1 MRIALPRI
9 AARGAAARVAC
20 GRHRY
25 ERIPQPLRAAPA
37 AHPNNRPRRPAR
49 TNSRLAAHATGG
61 TGNDQFA
68 VERFGADCRRLWL
81 SRHAGCVKPVDP
93 VTHATTATAEP
104 PNFC

>member
-37 AHPNNRPRRPAR
+37 ALPHNRPRRPAR
-49 TNSRLAAHATGG
+49 TNNRPAANATGG

-68 VERFGADCRRLWL
+68 MARLGTDCRRLWL
-81 SRHAGCVKPVDP
+81 SRHAGCVTPVDP
-93 VTHATTATAEP
+93 LTHATTATAEP